1 MHELI
6 FLQTGS
12 FVSSSG
18 AFRTSVETKFLTKTS
33 YTEKLLGIFSEF
45 RYIFETLISRGLNLV
60 QGGTGLSFNVLA
72 FAVDVKWLIKDSIS
86 QSWGW

>member
-60 QGGTGLSFNVLA
+60 QGGTGLSFNDVLA
-72 FAVDVKWLIKDSIS
+72 FTVDVKWFIKDSIS
-86 QSWGW
+86 QC